1 MDAGNM
7 ESFQQL
13 NDPYIATC
21 DSEDFSLMK
30 INTNELI
37 GQAGD
42 NVFIDYLNLNGSEDI
57 NKIYGFNDHLNKLPM
72 LDEVHTPWTFDVQLH
87 SENSGKSSYM
97 YSSKLNKVFVKLGSA
112 MNVYVS
118 YATIDSNTEVFV
130 RAMIVYSNHDDLN
143 EPVKKCPNHKEQSL
157 GCLPEIIPHILK
169 CAVPETEYKGVEN
182 GVKFNERIAIV
193 VPMKSLAENEPLKLE
208 FTCQNSCSG
217 GMNRK
222 MTSIVFTLEDQWQR
236 ILGRKL
242 MNFKVCSCPKRDK
255 EKEEGS
261 VPKNLPKKRKAD
273 SVPSTSS
280 KKISYTSFIP
290 VVKTED
296 TTLSASDSDN
306 NLLAIDTTELLNA
319 VKEEECILNIALPS
333 EKIKK
338 DLLQLAYNAIAGQM
352 TMTFDNSLNVY
363 LDDIKR
369 QIGMIF

>member
-1 MDAGNM
+1 
-7 ESFQQL
+7 
-13 NDPYIATC
+13 
-21 DSEDFSLMK
+21 MK

-37 GQAGD
+37 GQSGD
-42 NVFIDYLNLNGSEDI
+42 NDFIDYLNGSEDL
-57 NKIYGFNDHLNKLPM
+57 NKICGFNDHLNKLPM
-72 LDEVHTPWTFDVQLH
+72 LDEVHTLWTFDVQLH

-118 YATIDSNTEVFV
+118 YATIDTNTEVFV

-143 EPVKKCPNHKEQSL
+143 EPVKKCPNHKEQSS
-157 GCLPEIIPHILK
+157 GCPSEIIPHILK
-169 CAVPETEYKGVEN
+169 CAVPETQYKGVEN

-255 EKEEGS
+255 EKEEGY
-261 VPKNLPKKRKAD
+261 VNKNLPKKRKAD

-280 KKISYTSFIP
+280 KKIAYSSFIP

-296 TTLSASDSDN
+296 TTLSASDSDT
-306 NLLAIDTTELLNA
+306 NLLVIDSSELMNT

-352 TMTFDNSLNVY
+352 TLCYNENLNVY

-369 QIGMIF
+369 KIGMF

>member
-1 MDAGNM
+1 MIIFRDYDNLG
-7 ESFQQL
+7 Q
-13 NDPYIATC
+13 
-21 DSEDFSLMK
+21 

-37 GQAGD
+37 GQSGD
-42 NVFIDYLNLNGSEDI
+42 VFSNYLNDSEDMHTLL
-57 NKIYGFNDHLNKLPM
+57 GLNDHLNKLPM
-72 LDEVHTPWTFDVQLH
+72 LDEVFTGWTFDVQLH

-118 YATIDSNTEVFV
+118 FTKVDMHTDLFV

-143 EPVKKCPNHKEQSL
+143 EPVKKCPNHKEQSSS
-157 GCLPEIIPHILK
+157 CAPEIIPHILK
-169 CAVPETEYKGVEN
+169 CSFPETQYRGVEN
-182 GVKFNERIAIV
+182 GVKFNERIAIL
-193 VPMKSLAENEPLKLE
+193 VPIKTLADNEPLKLE

-222 MTSIVFTLEDQWQR
+222 MTSIVFTLEDQYHR

-261 VPKNLPKKRKAD
+261 VSKNLPKKRKTD
-273 SVPSTSS
+273 SVPSTSN
-280 KKISYTSFIP
+280 KKIPFSSFIP

-306 NLLAIDTTELLNA
+306 NLLAINSPELMDI
-319 VKEEECILNIALPS
+319 VKEEECILRIALPS
-333 EKIKK
+333 EKMKK
-338 DLLQLAYNAIAGQM
+338 DILQLAYNAIAGQI
-352 TMTFDNSLNVY
+352 TLTYDNNLNVF

-369 QIGMIF
+369 QIG

>member
-1 MDAGNM
+1 M
-7 ESFQQL
+7 
-13 NDPYIATC
+13 
-21 DSEDFSLMK
+21 
-30 INTNELI
+30 I
-37 GQAGD
+37 GQSGD
-42 NVFIDYLNLNGSEDI
+42 NIFCDYVNASEDI
-57 NKIYGFNDHLNKLPM
+57 NKLFGGIDHLNKLPM
-72 LDEVHTPWTFDVQLH
+72 LEEVHTAWMFDVQLH

-112 MNVYVS
+112 MNVYIS
-118 YATIDSNTEVFV
+118 YTTFDMNTDVFV

-157 GCLPEIIPHILK
+157 GCPPEIIPHILK
-169 CAVPETEYKGVEN
+169 CAVPETQYKGVEN

-193 VPMKSLAENEPLKLE
+193 VPMKSLADNEPLKLE

-222 MTSIVFTLEDQWQR
+222 MTSIVFTLEDQWER

-261 VPKNLPKKRKAD
+261 VPKNLPKKRKTD
-273 SVPSTSS
+273 SAPSTSS
-280 KKISYTSFIP
+280 KKICSFIP
-290 VVKTED
+290 NVVKTED

-306 NLLAIDTTELLNA
+306 NLLVINSSELMDT

-352 TMTFDNSLNVY
+352 TLSYNQSLNVY

-369 QIGMIF
+369 QIGEFL

>member
-1 MDAGNM
+1 MLLFAFRD
-7 ESFQQL
+7 
-13 NDPYIATC
+13 Y
-21 DSEDFSLMK
+21 SLTQ

-37 GQAGD
+37 GQSGD
-42 NVFIDYLNLNGSEDI
+42 NIFSDYVNDAEDMT
-57 NKIYGFNDHLNKLPM
+57 KLFGGNDHLNKLPM
-72 LDEVHTPWTFDVQLH
+72 LDEVYTPWTFDVQLH

-112 MNVYVS
+112 MNVYIS
-118 YATIDSNTEVFV
+118 YTTFDMNTDVFV

-157 GCLPEIIPHILK
+157 GCPPEIIPHILK
-169 CAVPETEYKGVEN
+169 CAVPETQYKGVEN

-193 VPMKSLAENEPLKLE
+193 VPMKSLADNQPLKLE

-261 VPKNLPKKRKAD
+261 VPKNLPKKRKTE
-273 SVPSTSS
+273 SVPSTST
-280 KKISYTSFIP
+280 KKICSFIP
-290 VVKTED
+290 NVVKTED

-306 NLLAIDTTELLNA
+306 NLLVMNSPEMMDTM
-319 VKEEECILNIALPS
+319 KEEECILNIALPS

-338 DLLQLAYNAIAGQM
+338 DLLQLAYNAIAGKM
-352 TMTFDNSLNVY
+352 TLSYNHTLNVY

-369 QIGMIF
+369 QIG